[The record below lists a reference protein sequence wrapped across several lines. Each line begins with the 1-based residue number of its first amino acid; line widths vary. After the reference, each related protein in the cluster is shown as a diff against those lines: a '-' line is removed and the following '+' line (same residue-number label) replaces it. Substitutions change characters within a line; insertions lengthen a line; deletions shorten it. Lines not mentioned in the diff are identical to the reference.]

1 LALPHAFGRLQFG
14 EDLQLTFDTL
24 IGTGVNA
31 NVAAVVVIGIEPKWT
46 QRVADGIAKTGKP
59 VAAFSIEGKGDLQV
73 IQEAS
78 RVAAMFLQD
87 ASGLVRTEAE
97 MGDMIMSIKC
107 GESDTTSGLGS
118 CPTTSQAVDRW
129 VEAGGT
135 VFFGE
140 TSELTGGE
148 HLIAERCI
156 DAATRDLFQV
166 TYDNYIKVIEATGA
180 NLLGSQPT
188 QGNIAGGLTTIEE
201 KALGNIA
208 KTGSVP
214 VVGVLKPAEMPN
226 PANPGLYFM
235 DSSSAAAECVTL
247 MAAGGAVI
255 HLFPTGQ
262 GNVIGNPIVPVL
274 KLTANIKTA
283 KSMTEHID
291 LDVSGLLR
299 YEYDLTKAGD
309 MMMDVI
315 YDTVSEDVWGTPFQ
329 TLEGSFPI
337 TRNDDL
343 WNNPEELK
351 AALKDVKALV
361 VRNRTKVTADVIAAA
376 PGLKVIARAGVGLDN
391 IDLKAADAA
400 GVVVVAGLGANA
412 VSVGELT
419 LGLALSLLRN
429 VPGHDVATRDG
440 GWVRIPGRE
449 LSGLTWGLLGC
460 GATGVATAKLIQGFN
475 CSVLGYD
482 PYAKNVPGVE
492 LTSFEDVLKRS
503 DVVSIH
509 MPSTPETNG
518 SINAATLALMK
529 KDAIIVN
536 VGRGEVINEA
546 DLIAALKAKTIA
558 GAALDVRAQEPPT
571 TGEMETIP
579 NLILTPHVAGI
590 TKESQLRINQILT
603 ANIELVL
610 NSKPATHAVG
620 ALRESSN

>member
-1 LALPHAFGRLQFG
+1 MI
-14 EDLQLTFDTL
+14 L
-24 IGTGVNA
+24 I
-31 NVAAVVVIGIEPKWT
+31 
-46 QRVADGIAKTGKP
+46 
-59 VAAFSIEGKGDLQV
+59 
-73 IQEAS
+73 
-78 RVAAMFLQD
+78 
-87 ASGLVRTEAE
+87 
-97 MGDMIMSIKC
+97 
-107 GESDTTSGLGS
+107 
-118 CPTTSQAVDRW
+118 
-129 VEAGGT
+129 
-135 VFFGE
+135 
-140 TSELTGGE
+140 
-148 HLIAERCI
+148 
-156 DAATRDLFQV
+156 
-166 TYDNYIKVIEATGA
+166 
-180 NLLGSQPT
+180 
-188 QGNIAGGLTTIEE
+188 
-201 KALGNIA
+201 
-208 KTGSVP
+208 
-214 VVGVLKPAEMPN
+214 
-226 PANPGLYFM
+226 
-235 DSSSAAAECVTL
+235 
-247 MAAGGAVI
+247 
-255 HLFPTGQ
+255 
-262 GNVIGNPIVPVL
+262 
-274 KLTANIKTA
+274 
-283 KSMTEHID
+283 
-291 LDVSGLLR
+291 
-299 YEYDLTKAGD
+299 
-309 MMMDVI
+309 
-315 YDTVSEDVWGTPFQ
+315 SEDVWGTPFQ

-351 AALKDVKALV
+351 TTLKDVKALV

-376 PGLKVIARAGVGLDN
+376 PNLKVIARAGVGLDN
-391 IDLKAADAA
+391 IDIKAADAA

-440 GWVRIPGRE
+440 GWVRTPGRE

-482 PYAKNVPGVE
+482 PYAKNVSGVE
-492 LTSFEDVLKRS
+492 LTTFEDVLKRS

-558 GAALDVRAQEPPT
+558 GAALDVRAQEPPI

-620 ALRESSN
+620 ALKESSN

>member
-1 LALPHAFGRLQFG
+1 MI
-14 EDLQLTFDTL
+14 L
-24 IGTGVNA
+24 I
-31 NVAAVVVIGIEPKWT
+31 
-46 QRVADGIAKTGKP
+46 
-59 VAAFSIEGKGDLQV
+59 
-73 IQEAS
+73 
-78 RVAAMFLQD
+78 
-87 ASGLVRTEAE
+87 
-97 MGDMIMSIKC
+97 
-107 GESDTTSGLGS
+107 
-118 CPTTSQAVDRW
+118 
-129 VEAGGT
+129 
-135 VFFGE
+135 
-140 TSELTGGE
+140 
-148 HLIAERCI
+148 
-156 DAATRDLFQV
+156 
-166 TYDNYIKVIEATGA
+166 
-180 NLLGSQPT
+180 
-188 QGNIAGGLTTIEE
+188 
-201 KALGNIA
+201 
-208 KTGSVP
+208 
-214 VVGVLKPAEMPN
+214 
-226 PANPGLYFM
+226 
-235 DSSSAAAECVTL
+235 
-247 MAAGGAVI
+247 
-255 HLFPTGQ
+255 
-262 GNVIGNPIVPVL
+262 
-274 KLTANIKTA
+274 
-283 KSMTEHID
+283 
-291 LDVSGLLR
+291 
-299 YEYDLTKAGD
+299 
-309 MMMDVI
+309 
-315 YDTVSEDVWGTPFQ
+315 SEDVWGTPFQ
-329 TLEGSFPI
+329 VLEGSFPI

-351 AALKDVKALV
+351 TTLKDVKALV

-376 PGLKVIARAGVGLDN
+376 PNLKVIARAGVGLDN
-391 IDLKAADAA
+391 IDIKAADAA

-440 GWVRIPGRE
+440 GWVRTPGRE

-482 PYAKNVPGVE
+482 PYAKNVQGVE

>member
-1 LALPHAFGRLQFG
+1 MI
-14 EDLQLTFDTL
+14 L
-24 IGTGVNA
+24 I
-31 NVAAVVVIGIEPKWT
+31 
-46 QRVADGIAKTGKP
+46 
-59 VAAFSIEGKGDLQV
+59 
-73 IQEAS
+73 
-78 RVAAMFLQD
+78 
-87 ASGLVRTEAE
+87 
-97 MGDMIMSIKC
+97 
-107 GESDTTSGLGS
+107 
-118 CPTTSQAVDRW
+118 
-129 VEAGGT
+129 
-135 VFFGE
+135 
-140 TSELTGGE
+140 
-148 HLIAERCI
+148 
-156 DAATRDLFQV
+156 
-166 TYDNYIKVIEATGA
+166 
-180 NLLGSQPT
+180 
-188 QGNIAGGLTTIEE
+188 
-201 KALGNIA
+201 
-208 KTGSVP
+208 
-214 VVGVLKPAEMPN
+214 
-226 PANPGLYFM
+226 
-235 DSSSAAAECVTL
+235 
-247 MAAGGAVI
+247 
-255 HLFPTGQ
+255 
-262 GNVIGNPIVPVL
+262 
-274 KLTANIKTA
+274 
-283 KSMTEHID
+283 
-291 LDVSGLLR
+291 
-299 YEYDLTKAGD
+299 
-309 MMMDVI
+309 
-315 YDTVSEDVWGTPFQ
+315 SEDVWGTPFQ

-440 GWVRIPGRE
+440 GWVRTPGRE

>member
-1 LALPHAFGRLQFG
+1 MI
-14 EDLQLTFDTL
+14 L
-24 IGTGVNA
+24 I
-31 NVAAVVVIGIEPKWT
+31 
-46 QRVADGIAKTGKP
+46 
-59 VAAFSIEGKGDLQV
+59 
-73 IQEAS
+73 
-78 RVAAMFLQD
+78 
-87 ASGLVRTEAE
+87 
-97 MGDMIMSIKC
+97 
-107 GESDTTSGLGS
+107 
-118 CPTTSQAVDRW
+118 
-129 VEAGGT
+129 
-135 VFFGE
+135 
-140 TSELTGGE
+140 
-148 HLIAERCI
+148 
-156 DAATRDLFQV
+156 
-166 TYDNYIKVIEATGA
+166 
-180 NLLGSQPT
+180 
-188 QGNIAGGLTTIEE
+188 
-201 KALGNIA
+201 
-208 KTGSVP
+208 
-214 VVGVLKPAEMPN
+214 
-226 PANPGLYFM
+226 
-235 DSSSAAAECVTL
+235 
-247 MAAGGAVI
+247 
-255 HLFPTGQ
+255 
-262 GNVIGNPIVPVL
+262 
-274 KLTANIKTA
+274 
-283 KSMTEHID
+283 
-291 LDVSGLLR
+291 
-299 YEYDLTKAGD
+299 
-309 MMMDVI
+309 
-315 YDTVSEDVWGTPFQ
+315 SEDVWGTPFQ

-337 TRNDDL
+337 TRSDDL

-376 PGLKVIARAGVGLDN
+376 PNLKVIARAGVGLDN

-440 GWVRIPGRE
+440 GWVRTPGRE

-460 GATGVATAKLIQGFN
+460 GATGLATAKLIQGFN

-482 PYAKNVPGVE
+482 PYAKNVQGVE
-492 LTSFEDVLKRS
+492 LTTFEDVLKRS

-518 SINAATLALMK
+518 SINATTLALMK

-620 ALRESSN
+620 ALKESSN